1 MVMHQQWTPSHGLVI
16 IWYYSR
22 RRAWMHMTESTPEWV
37 SQGIAK
43 DPLLAT
49 NQQGVV
55 YHITLYTQPHNHP
68 E

>member
-1 MVMHQQWTPSHGLVI
+1 
-16 IWYYSR
+16 
-22 RRAWMHMTESTPEWV
+22 MTESTAEWV

-49 NQQGVV
+49 NQQGAV

>member
-1 MVMHQQWTPSHGLVI
+1 
-16 IWYYSR
+16 
-22 RRAWMHMTESTPEWV
+22 MTESTPEWV

-49 NQQGVV
+49 NQQGAV